1 MRVPARRDPRQ
12 QPHLGA
18 HPAGP
23 RDPPQRG
30 GQHVVADEGGRP
42 GRPPVV
48 GQVADP
54 YGLYGYPRV
63 QRGLERGPPEGPLGA
78 SAPGG
83 ALGIDGDAVAVDQ
96 SPGEGVDGG
105 GQGAQ
110 PVALDVEGAG
120 LPGERPEDRP
130 APDVALGQH
139 PGGQDGGDERDVQ
152 PGDVVGDDQPATA
165 GAGRP
170 VHGDPQAEGAQQ
182 GGGPGPYHP
191 VPGPLRQQPQRRGAQ
206 DSEQDQGDGAGET
219 QYRARH
225 AHRAP
230 LVAGA
235 GLGSAGRG
243 REPGAHAAGASARKC
258 LR

>member
-18 HPAGP
+18 YPAGP
-23 RDPPQRG
+23 HDPPQGG
-30 GQHVVADEGGRP
+30 GQRIVPDEGGRP
-42 GRPPVV
+42 SRPPVV
-48 GQVADP
+48 EQVADP
-54 YGLYGYPRV
+54 YGLYGHPRV
-63 QRGLERGPPEGPLGA
+63 QRGLERGPPEGALGA

-83 ALGIDGDAVAVDQ
+83 ALGVDGDAVAGEQ
-96 SPGEGVDGG
+96 GPGEGVDGG

-110 PVALDVEGAG
+110 PVAFDVEGAG
-120 LPGERPEDRP
+120 LPGERPEHGP
-130 APDVALGQH
+130 GPDVALGQH

-152 PGDVVGDDQPATA
+152 PGDVVGDDQPASA
-165 GAGRP
+165 GAGSP

-182 GGGPGPYHP
+182 SGGPGPYHH

-206 DSEQDQGDGAGET
+206 DPEQDQGDGAGEA

-225 AHRAP
+225 ARGAP
-230 LVAGA
+230 LVVGA
-235 GLGSAGRG
+235 DRGSTGRG
-243 REPGAHAAGASARKC
+243 REPGAHAAGASERKC